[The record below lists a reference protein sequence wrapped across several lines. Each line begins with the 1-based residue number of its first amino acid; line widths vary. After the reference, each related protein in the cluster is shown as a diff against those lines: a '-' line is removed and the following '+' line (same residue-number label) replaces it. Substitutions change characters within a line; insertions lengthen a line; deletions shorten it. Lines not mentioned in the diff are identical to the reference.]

1 MRFFELIRQSAAAET
16 PALSGA
22 YLLHGE
28 EEYSKEQAMHQALG
42 LVGEAA
48 RALNMQRLSN
58 PACADVQA
66 ACETLPFFDRCR
78 VVIVQELSP
87 AEEEAL
93 AAYAPTVP
101 PTTILLFLQRGAAKK
116 TSPLYKA
123 MDRLDRVIEF
133 PRCDAPRATAFLKK
147 RASSRGVALSPIV
160 CHRLIEMVGLDMAAL
175 ESALYRVADY
185 VGAGQPVTEAALSA
199 CITPSTEYRVFDLL
213 SRLLAGNRRE
223 GLRMLQGMLQSGESA
238 LGLASFLAGQLKLM
252 LAAKRMLS
260 AGMTEA
266 AAAKALGL
274 KNPYAAKKTVQEAKK
289 CAENWLCRAVCAFA
303 QVDAQVKQGLM
314 RDTDA
319 LFLAVLEVFRPA
331 ERAV

>member
-1 MRFFELIRQSAAAET
+1 M
-16 PALSGA
+16 
-22 YLLHGE
+22 
-28 EEYSKEQAMHQALG
+28 
-42 LVGEAA
+42 
-48 RALNMQRLSN
+48 
-58 PACADVQA
+58 
-66 ACETLPFFDRCR
+66 
-78 VVIVQELSP
+78 VIVQELSP

-238 LGLASFLAGQLKLM
+238 LGLASFLAGRLKLM

-260 AGMTEA
+260 AGMTDA
-266 AAAKALGL
+266 AVIKALGGS
-274 KNPYAAKKTVQEAKK
+274 PYAAKKTVQEAKK

>member
-28 EEYSKEQAMHQALG
+28 EEYSKEQAMRQALG

-48 RALNMQRLSN
+48 RALNTQRLSN

-185 VGAGQPVTEAALSA
+185 VGAGRPITEEALSA
-199 CITPSTEYRVFDLL
+199 CITPSVEYRVFDLL

-238 LGLASFLAGQLKLM
+238 LGLASFLAGRLKLM

-260 AGMTEA
+260 AGMTDA
-266 AAAKALGL
+266 AVIKALGGS
-274 KNPYAAKKTVQEAKK
+274 PYAAKKTVQEAKK

>member
-1 MRFFELIRQSAAAET
+1 MRFFELIRQSAAAEA

-28 EEYSKEQAMHQALG
+28 EEYSKEQAMRQALG

-48 RALNMQRLSN
+48 RALNTQRLSN

-123 MDRLDRVIEF
+123 MDRLDRVI
-133 PRCDAPRATAFLKK
+133 
-147 RASSRGVALSPIV
+147 
-160 CHRLIEMVGLDMAAL
+160 
-175 ESALYRVADY
+175 
-185 VGAGQPVTEAALSA
+185 
-199 CITPSTEYRVFDLL
+199 
-213 SRLLAGNRRE
+213 
-223 GLRMLQGMLQSGESA
+223 
-238 LGLASFLAGQLKLM
+238 
-252 LAAKRMLS
+252 
-260 AGMTEA
+260 
-266 AAAKALGL
+266 
-274 KNPYAAKKTVQEAKK
+274 
-289 CAENWLCRAVCAFA
+289 
-303 QVDAQVKQGLM
+303 
-314 RDTDA
+314 
-319 LFLAVLEVFRPA
+319 
-331 ERAV
+331 